1 MWLVVAARRWRA
13 GLALLVLL
21 VGGGVHADVGP
32 LIVNG
37 SPTQHEAATG
47 ALLDRN
53 GSALGVSCSGVLVG
67 CRTFLTAAHCVCP
80 GDTYCAANPADHAVY
95 LQHGGIFEV
104 ESILVHPQYNFGI
117 QNDIA
122 VVRLAQAVSG
132 IAPAPIN
139 SFGTPSPSTPGTI
152 VGFGSTRATNDDAGL
167 KRRGQVH
174 VASCSEAPFPIPEPA
189 HVCWKFD
196 LPLGAEGENSN
207 TCFGDSGGPLF
218 ISSQSTGLDG
228 IVAGLASG
236 GSNSLCNAPDV
247 AFDTNVF
254 ETRLFIASASLGDLG
269 TSSCDSTPPVG
280 SVSTRVVA
288 AGSAALTKATT
299 LCRKD
304 LMAQVARYAQAA
316 AKAWQSCLD
325 GVASGKRS
333 GPCPDATLNAALLKA
348 RTAVDPVKIE
358 RRCPASVALASLF
371 SGWCATADTPEGLR
385 ACVIAAGDHAT
396 NALVSAMY
404 ANPELAQPMTT
415 ALARCQ
421 KAVAASTG
429 KFAQMRSKA
438 LASCRGK
445 ADRGRVTTCPDD
457 RTASRIARAANLVER
472 GVGKSCSAAQLAS
485 LDSTGG
491 KIGVC
496 DWTAGVAGLAA
507 CLRVRA
513 AEAGDVLQGVVEPV
527 QLGPHAWISVA
538 SGTQRLRATLNAVD
552 PAFGTA
558 HELNLYARF
567 AGPASPSVYSFAST
581 RVGVFEAIDLPN
593 PMPGEWHFF
602 VDEVSGRR
610 VPYQLTITAFG
621 P

>member
-1 MWLVVAARRWRA
+1 MCLVVALRRWRA
-13 GLALLVLL
+13 ALALFLL
-21 VGGGVHADVGP
+21 FVPGAVQAEVGP

-37 SPTQHEAATG
+37 SPTQHESATG

-53 GSALGVSCSGVLVG
+53 GAALGMSCSGVLVG

-80 GDTYCAANPADHAVY
+80 GDTYCPPNPNDHAVY
-95 LQHGGIFEV
+95 LQHGGIFDV

-139 SFGTPSPSTPGTI
+139 SFGTPTPPTPGTI
-152 VGFGSTRATNDDAGL
+152 VGFGSTRATSDDAGL
-167 KRRGQVH
+167 KRRGRVR
-174 VASCSEAPFPIPEPA
+174 VAPCSEAPFPIPEPA

-196 LPLGAEGENSN
+196 LPLGAEGENST

-218 ISSQSTGLDG
+218 LSSQASGLDG
-228 IVAGLASG
+228 VVAGLASG
-236 GSNSLCNAPDV
+236 GSNSLCSTPDV
-247 AFDTNVF
+247 AFDTNIF

-269 TSSCDSTPPVG
+269 AASCDSTPPVG
-280 SVSTRVVA
+280 SSSTRVVA
-288 AGSAALTKATT
+288 AGSATLTKATT

-325 GVASGKRS
+325 GVATGKRI

-348 RTAVDPVKIE
+348 RTAVDPIKIE
-358 RRCPASVALASLF
+358 RRCPASVVLASLF
-371 SGWCATADTPEGLR
+371 SGSCATADTPEGLR
-385 ACVIAAGDHAT
+385 ACVIAAGDQAT
-396 NALVSAMY
+396 DALVSAMY
-404 ANPELAQPMTT
+404 ADPGLSQPLAT

-429 KFAQMRSKA
+429 KFTQMRSKA

-445 ADRGRVTTCPDD
+445 ADRGRIASCPDD
-457 RTASRIARAANLVER
+457 RTVSRIARAANLVER
-472 GVGKSCSAAQLAS
+472 GVSKSCSAAQLAG
-485 LDSTGG
+485 LDPTGG

-496 DWTAGVAGLAA
+496 DWTAGVAELAD
-507 CLRVRA
+507 CLRARA
-513 AEAGDVLQGVVEPV
+513 TEAGDVLQALVEPV
-527 QLGPHAWISVA
+527 QLGPHVRISVA
-538 SGTQRLRATLNAVD
+538 PGTQRLRATLNAVD
-552 PAFGTA
+552 PAFGTP
-558 HELNLYARF
+558 HDLDLYARF
-567 AGPASPSVYSFAST
+567 AGPASPAAFTDAST
-581 RVGVFEAIDLPN
+581 RVGVFEALEVPG
-593 PMPGEWHFF
+593 PTPGEWHFF
-602 VDEVSGRR
+602 VAEVSGRR